1 MDELKLSEM
10 LEVYRCIENSSEHDK
25 ENEKQLEEAIS
36 KYGDI
41 TFKEYKIKRFNEF
54 NYPHGTP
61 RYIVEAEFEL
71 LVNHNPPED
80 GVETASFD
88 DMMCDAGLW

>member
-1 MDELKLSEM
+1 MDELKLSEI
-10 LEVYRCIENSSEHDK
+10 LDTYKGIKNPSEHDK
-25 ENEKQLEEAIS
+25 ENEKQLEDAIS

-71 LVNHNPPED
+71 LVNHSPSED

-88 DMMCDAGLW
+88 DMMVNA